1 MPTMGLDDFK
11 SSNKK
16 PEENKETSNL
26 EKSLK
31 ILIERNNPMSDA
43 AEDALDLL

>member
-1 MPTMGLDDFK
+1 MPTMGLDNFK
-11 SSNKK
+11 SSKKK
-16 PEENKETSNL
+16 PEADKETSNL
-26 EKSLK
+26 EESLE